1 MISFKEYI
9 LNEAKKL
16 SYNNWRMLTT
26 KEIKFEYM
34 VEYPKL
40 KRSIGDV
47 FPTENDFIKAVKNG
61 TPTTIDPSF
70 DDRIEYRSQTWSLD
84 SLKDLVSTYQYPR
97 DVDRIVKGYES
108 KAKMPYPI
116 VIKKKNRYRVMGG
129 NTRMD
134 AAFILGFYPKVLVV
148 EIP

>member
-1 MISFKEYI
+1 MISFKQYM

-40 KRSIGDV
+40 KPAYGDV
-47 FPTENDFIKAVKNG
+47 FPTETDFIRAVKNAK
-61 TPTTIDPSF
+61 PKTIDPSF
-70 DDRIEYRSQTWSLD
+70 DDRIGYRSQSWSLD

-97 DVDRIVKGYES
+97 DVDRIVDGY
-108 KAKMPYPI
+108 KTNAKMPYPI
-116 VIKKKNRYRVMGG
+116 VIKKGNRYRVMGG

-134 AAFILGFYPKVLVV
+134 VAFILGFYPKALIV
-148 EIP
+148 EV